1 MGLLQILLI
10 CCSLMIYGILIFHIK
25 IYFISIVFKL
35 RCNMLSELPIR
46 GLTSNNQLR
55 YLLLEKNKLTSLP
68 NEIANL
74 KGLTA
79 LSLTDNPLGKL

>member
-1 MGLLQILLI
+1 
-10 CCSLMIYGILIFHIK
+10 
-25 IYFISIVFKL
+25 
-35 RCNMLSELPIR
+35 MLSELPIR